1 MIGIVRTVLFGTG
14 LAVFAL
20 SGAGTHSAMAGNAT
34 AVLELFTSQGCS
46 SCPPADRLMGEL
58 SKNDEL
64 VVLSLPVDYWDY
76 LGWKDTFASPAYT
89 RRQRV
94 YAAQRGDRSIYT
106 PQVVVNGQQ
115 HVVGSDQRAIAE
127 AIKTTAPLS
136 VDVDLI
142 RDGDAI
148 EVTIG
153 GDLPAGA
160 TSATVFLAPVS
171 RDEEVAIDR
180 GENHGRTV
188 SYTNVVRSL
197 QPIGMWRG
205 GEQKLMFPASEIS
218 KKGGD
223 TCAIII
229 QLDNR
234 GEPGAIIG
242 AAIL

>member
-20 SGAGTHSAMAGNAT
+20 FNAGTQSAMAGNAT

-46 SCPPADRLMGEL
+46 SCPPADELMSEL
-58 SKNDEL
+58 SKDDEL

-76 LGWKDTFASPAYT
+76 LGWKDTFASPAHT

-94 YAAQRGDRSIYT
+94 YAAQRGDRSVYT

-115 HVVGSDQRAIAE
+115 HVVGSDQRAIAK

-136 VDVDLI
+136 VDVNLT
-142 RDGDAI
+142 RNGDAI

-153 GDLPAGA
+153 GNLPSGA
-160 TSATVFLAPVS
+160 KSATVFFAPVS
-171 RDEEVAIDR
+171 KEEQVAIGR

-197 QPIGMWRG
+197 QPIGMWQG
-205 GEQKLMFPASEIS
+205 GKQKLMFPASEIS

-229 QLDNR
+229 QLDDR
-234 GEPGAIIG
+234 GEPGTIIG